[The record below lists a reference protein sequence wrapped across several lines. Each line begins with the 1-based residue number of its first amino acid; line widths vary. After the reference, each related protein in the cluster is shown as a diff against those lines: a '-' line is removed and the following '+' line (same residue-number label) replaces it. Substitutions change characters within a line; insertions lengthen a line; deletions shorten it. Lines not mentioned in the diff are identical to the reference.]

1 MSIFRKSIVS
11 GWPCTGGELLL
22 LATPAVGEGAG
33 AEAASGKWSVCH
45 EGWVPLT
52 KGLVGEVVFVWSPPV
67 PGVPGPLW
75 LLGVGVDEIGVAV
88 DLEVAVDE
96 GVGDT
101 IGVGVP
107 DPAEG
112 VEVGVA

>member
-45 EGWVPLT
+45 EG
-52 KGLVGEVVFVWSPPV
+52 
-67 PGVPGPLW
+67 
-75 LLGVGVDEIGVAV
+75 
-88 DLEVAVDE
+88 
-96 GVGDT
+96 
-101 IGVGVP
+101 
-107 DPAEG
+107 
-112 VEVGVA
+112 